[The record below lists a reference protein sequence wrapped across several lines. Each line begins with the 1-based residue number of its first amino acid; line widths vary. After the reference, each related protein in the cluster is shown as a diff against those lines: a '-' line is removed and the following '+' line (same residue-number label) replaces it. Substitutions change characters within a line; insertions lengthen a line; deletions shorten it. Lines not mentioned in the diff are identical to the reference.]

1 MFYSV
6 IGRIKYILVL
16 LVNFTLS
23 SYFHLKN
30 ELLLWKNRIIVFIKM
45 YKVIDFLKKI
55 ACKQFR

>member
-16 LVNFTLS
+16 LVNFTLR
-23 SYFHLKN
+23 SYFHLKTN
-30 ELLLWKNRIIVFIKM
+30 YFYEKNRIIVFIKM
-45 YKVIDFLKKI
+45 YKVIGFLKKI